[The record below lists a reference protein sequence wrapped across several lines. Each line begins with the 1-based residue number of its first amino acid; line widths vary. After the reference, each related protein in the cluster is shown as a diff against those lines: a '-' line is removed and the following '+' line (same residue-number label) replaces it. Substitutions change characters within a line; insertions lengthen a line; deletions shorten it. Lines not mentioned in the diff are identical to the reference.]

1 MSLTLEQKKKN
12 RYLFL
17 QKLYDDTDGNE
28 NDMLSM
34 WEVGKELGFSHD
46 QIKSIVDY
54 LTGENLV
61 EPKAMG
67 GLISLTHWGIK
78 EIEDSIENPDKPTEH
93 FPAVNI
99 VTNIGTMSNSILQQ
113 GTSHSTVNFQ
123 LDQIKGAD
131 LGDIITSLKTIQ
143 ESLGLSKNAQLE
155 LTSEIE
161 TIESQRK
168 SPNPKSVIIT
178 ESLKT
183 IRTILEAVA
192 SNAMTPIIIEQITK
206 MVG

>member
-1 MSLTLEQKKKN
+1 MNLALEQKKKN

-17 QKLYDDTDGNE
+17 QKLYDDTNGNK

-34 WEVGKELGFSHD
+34 WEVGKELGFNPD
-46 QIKSIVDY
+46 QITSVVDY

-61 EPKAMG
+61 ELKAKG
-67 GLISLTHWGIK
+67 GLIGLTHAGVK
-78 EIEDSIENPDKPTEH
+78 EIEDLIGNPDKPTEH

-99 VTNIGTMSNSILQQ
+99 VNNIGTMTNSTLQQ
-113 GTSHSTVNFQ
+113 GTSHSTVTFQ
-123 LDQIKGAD
+123 FDQSKSTD
-131 LGDIITSLKTIQ
+131 LESIITHLKSIQ
-143 ESLGLSKNAQLE
+143 GLLGLSKEVQLE
-155 LTSEIE
+155 LASEIE

-168 SPNPKSVIIT
+168 SPKPKSIIIT

-192 SNAMTPIIIEQITK
+192 SNAMTPIIIEQING
-206 MVG
+206 MIG